1 MSNII
6 QEVFR
11 HLNDDVIIQ
20 ITRQI
25 GASDANQV
33 KRAAQGATELLVD
46 ALSRQAQHSG
56 QGLYGAI
63 ERDHNGGILEN
74 LKSILTGTKQASN
87 PKTMDGAGILN
98 HLLGN
103 KQLEAA
109 QVVSQMSG
117 LNFFKSGVLM
127 QLIAPVIM
135 GVLGQKRQSGGL
147 DLGGLLN
154 VLTGAGGASSAQSP
168 AGGIL
173 KKILDRD
180 GDGNMMDDLLNI
192 GMQILKK

>member
-1 MSNII
+1 MSNILN
-6 QEVFR
+6 EVFR

-20 ITRQI
+20 IAKQI
-25 GASDANQV
+25 GAKDANQV
-33 KRAAQGATELLVD
+33 KRAAQGASELLID

-56 QGLYGAI
+56 EGLFGAI

-74 LKSILTGTKQASN
+74 LSSILTGRKQAPN

-109 QVVSQMSG
+109 QVISQMSG

-135 GVLGQKRQSGGL
+135 GVLGQKRSSGGL
-147 DLGGLLN
+147 DLGGLLK
-154 VLTGAGGASSAQSP
+154 VLTGGGQQAQQSP
-168 AGGIL
+168 TGGLL
-173 KKILDRD
+173 KKIIDRD